1 MEVPTTAR
9 AEEGAVVVDQMG
21 WPTGEGQRRWP
32 ATMGGGN
39 RSLAG
44 LGFLPSFVFFL
55 FFIFAGVR
63 EEKGKREI
71 KGKLNQKLE

>member
-44 LGFLPSFVFFL
+44 LGFLPSFVFFFCFL
-55 FFIFAGVR
+55 LVYVR
-63 EEKGKREI
+63 RKEKGKSRES
-71 KGKLNQKLE
+71 